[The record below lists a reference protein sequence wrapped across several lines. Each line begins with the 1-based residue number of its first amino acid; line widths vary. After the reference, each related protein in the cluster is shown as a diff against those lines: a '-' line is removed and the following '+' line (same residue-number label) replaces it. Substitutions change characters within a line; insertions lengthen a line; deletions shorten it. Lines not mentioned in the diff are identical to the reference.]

1 MGHLTASGKGQDIMR
16 FIPRAA
22 CMIGAAVTALAP
34 IATATASAA
43 STSSARGT
51 AHAAKGCLAVTA
63 TVPVGLFPRGTIY
76 VTNEDSDTV
85 SVLAPCRRPHGGGRL
100 GTGAGS

>member
-51 AHAAKGCLAVTA
+51 AQAAKGCLAVTA
-63 TVPVGLFPRGTIY
+63 TVPVGLFPRGVAVNQKTGTIY
-76 VTNEDSDTV
+76 VANLSGNTV
-85 SVLAPCRRPHGGGRL
+85 SVINGGDRRKP
-100 GTGAGS
+100 